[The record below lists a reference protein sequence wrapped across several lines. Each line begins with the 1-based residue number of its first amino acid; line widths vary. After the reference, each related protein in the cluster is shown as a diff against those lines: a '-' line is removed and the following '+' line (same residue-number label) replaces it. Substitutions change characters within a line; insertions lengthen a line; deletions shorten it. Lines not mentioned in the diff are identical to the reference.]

1 MKKFLVL
8 SFSVIFLLG
17 VCGLALA
24 GSGTQKD
31 KDIVLGCCWMAPV
44 GDMGWTYAHDQARA
58 KLVEKYPFVTSVVRE
73 SVSVPDMDTVASMMI
88 DRKGANI
95 IIMNGAQFTDVAQ
108 EVAKAYP
115 DVMVAYTEGF
125 THKYPNVAYYF
136 GAIYQPT
143 YLTGLMAGAL
153 TKTNKIGF
161 VAAMPLPQVNMR
173 INAMAIGAREVNPD
187 AKIYVK
193 WTNSWFDPPTEGEVA
208 NSLIAEGCDV
218 IAQHQDSP
226 TAVTTAAAKKLWCFG
241 YDADMSK
248 FGVGPDGKN
257 YQVCAPVWDWSAV
270 FDKMVMD
277 YRAGVK
283 NYDYWAEMSDGMVDL
298 SPINP
303 AAPIPA
309 KVKKLIEERKQEI
322 IDGTFKVFHGPL
334 YRWDNDKLMVPKGKA
349 LSTEEI
355 RHMGWFV
362 KNVVTKLP

>member
-1 MKKFLVL
+1 MKKFMVL
-8 SFSVIFLLG
+8 SFSVIYFLG
-17 VCGLALA
+17 VFGVGLAESA
-24 GSGTQKD
+24 AQKD

-44 GDMGWTYAHDQARA
+44 GDMGWTYAHDEARA
-58 KLVEKYPFVTSVVRE
+58 KLVEKYPFVSSVVRE
-73 SVSVPDMDTVASMMI
+73 SVSVPDMYTVASMMI
-88 DRKGANI
+88 EDKGADI

-115 DVMVAYTEGF
+115 DVMVVYTEGF

-193 WTNSWFDPPTEGEVA
+193 WVNSWFDPPSEGEVA
-208 NSLIAEGCDV
+208 NSLISDGCDV

-241 YDADMSK
+241 YDADMNK
-248 FGVGPDGKN
+248 FGTGPDGVN
-257 YQVCAPVWDWSAV
+257 YHVTAPVWNWSAV
-270 FDKMVMD
+270 FEKMIKD
-277 YRAGVK
+277 RQAGVK
-283 NYDYWAEMSDGMVDL
+283 NFDYWAEMSDGMVDL

-309 KVKKLIEERKQEI
+309 KVKELVKKRKQEI
-322 IDGTFKVFHGPL
+322 IDGTFKVFQGPL
-334 YRWDNDKLMVPKGKA
+334 YRWDNGKLMVPKGKA
-349 LSTEEI
+349 LTTEEI
-355 RHMGWFV
+355 RHIDWFV